1 MPTASAGASG
11 GGKYACQDCAK
22 SFKKPSDLA
31 RHVRTHTGE
40 RPFACTVAGC
50 GKRFSLKSTL
60 GDHLKVHSGTQ
71 GCSTYDVHS

>member
-50 GKRFSLKSTL
+50 GKRFRPLKFVQEVPKQKRFVTFGPASA
-60 GDHLKVHSGTQ
+60 
-71 GCSTYDVHS
+71 